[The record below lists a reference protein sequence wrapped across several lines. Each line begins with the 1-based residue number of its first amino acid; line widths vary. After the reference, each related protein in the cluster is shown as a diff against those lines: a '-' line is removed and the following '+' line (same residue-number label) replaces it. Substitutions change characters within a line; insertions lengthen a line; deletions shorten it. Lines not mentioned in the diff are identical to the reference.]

1 MGIYTGLQW
10 IWGILYLIVM
20 LVLSYCAGIFFV
32 QKGEGKIT
40 DPVERFLIGF
50 GTWFLSG
57 TGSTYYYTQIDNGR
71 IREISSSGGVID
83 LHGGMSYSYTL
94 RAYDENGNDKEITFG
109 TSREL
114 KEKAFLRL
122 TVMPVRGVLEWSE
135 VNYDELP
142 AAIQVKYT
150 APEF

>member
-1 MGIYTGLQW
+1 
-10 IWGILYLIVM
+10 
-20 LVLSYCAGIFFV
+20 
-32 QKGEGKIT
+32 
-40 DPVERFLIGF
+40 
-50 GTWFLSG
+50 
-57 TGSTYYYTQIDNGR
+57 
-71 IREISSSGGVID
+71 
-83 LHGGMSYSYTL
+83 MSYSYTL

-142 AAIQVKYT
+142 AAVQVKYT